1 MAAVLQS
8 QERRVVRLGFIGAGE
23 VNFGSESVSVPWNHA
38 RVLDLL
44 GRGEGW
50 QGLEQV
56 GVKVVGVAD
65 VNAARA
71 DAVAERWRAKSPQVF
86 GEMKGFGSVEAMLDE
101 ARPEAVIIGL
111 PPFAHG
117 LPHKFDFELECARRG
132 IHLFVEKPISSHPP
146 EEVVQV
152 RDELKRLAVERN
164 VIVSVGYMFRYATP
178 VLKMRQ
184 LLAEHAAEHPQAP
197 AVRAVLLKYNT
208 AYPGIAKAMWWDV
221 RLSGGPIIEQ
231 CTHFADLARFV
242 AGEVKLDTL
251 TAIAIGAPTNDHG
264 AGGSGPGYLSN
275 LPNDIIT
282 GKSVEEGLPAEFRV
296 PRLTTANWRFESGAV
311 GSLTH
316 GVMLHGDAYEC
327 EMEVWGDGIRIRLED
342 PYGKARLLVSRD
354 TGAKNRQVEEIITF
368 PEGEDNF
375 YEKEIATWLNAIHT
389 GDAAGIQSSY
399 EDAFK
404 SFELTWAIR
413 HSSEKNRC

>member
-1 MAAVLQS
+1 MQS

-23 VNFGSESVSVPWNHA
+23 VNFGSEAVTVPWNHA

-44 GRGEGW
+44 GRNEGW
-50 QGLEQV
+50 QGLEPV
-56 GVKVVGVAD
+56 GIKVVGVAD

-71 DAVAERWRAKSPQVF
+71 DAVAERWRAKSPSVF
-86 GEMKGFGSVEAMLDE
+86 GEMKGYGSVEAMLDE
-101 ARPEAVIIGL
+101 AQPEAVIIGL

-146 EEVVQV
+146 EEVAQV
-152 RDELKRLAVERN
+152 RDELKRLAEERN

-184 LLAEHAAEHPQAP
+184 LLAEHAAEHPQGP
-197 AVRAVLLKYNT
+197 AVRAILLKYNT
-208 AYPGIAKAMWWDV
+208 AYPAIAKAMWWDS

-242 AGEVKLDTL
+242 GGEVKLDTL
-251 TAIAIGAPTNDHG
+251 TAIAISAPSDDHQG
-264 AGGSGPGYLSN
+264 GPGYLSN
-275 LPNDIIT
+275 LPNDVVT
-282 GKSVEEGLPAEFRV
+282 GKSVEEGLPAEFRI
-296 PRLTTANWRFESGAV
+296 PRLTTAHWRFESGAV

-316 GVMLHGDAYEC
+316 GAMLHGDTYEC
-327 EMEVWGDGIRIRLED
+327 EMEVWGDGIRLRLED
-342 PYGKARLLVSRD
+342 PYNKARLLVSRD
-354 TGAKNRQVEEIITF
+354 KGSKNRQAEECFTF
-368 PEGEDNF
+368 PEGDDNF
-375 YEKEIATWLNAIHT
+375 YEKEIATWLHAIHT
-389 GDAAGIQSSY
+389 GDATGIQSSY

-413 HSSEKNRC
+413 LSSETNRC